1 MVMSQV
7 ALPSPQCEVLT
18 EEGDRLE
25 IPSLSHTLT
34 LLVVTTA
41 RLCPLRCRT
50 FEFHEVTP
58 NIRV

>member
-7 ALPSPQCEVLT
+7 APPYEVLT

-25 IPSLSHTLT
+25 MASLSLTLT

-41 RLCPLRCRT
+41 RLCPLHCRT
-50 FEFHEVTP
+50 FEFSEVTP
-58 NIRV
+58 NIHV